1 MLYQI
6 YKAPTSLEEA
16 LRLKSDLGDRARL
29 CAGGTD
35 LLLELE
41 RHPSSDLTLL
51 DLTRIPGQAEI
62 IAHADGTFALGPL
75 VTHNQCVAHAGL
87 RERAFPLVRACWEV
101 GSPPL
106 RNRATVVGNLVSASP
121 ANDSIVPLSLLNT
134 EVRVASLRRGER
146 ILPLSE
152 FIVGYRTTALEP
164 DELVTGIT
172 LQGLRETE
180 RGTFIKLGLR
190 HAQAISVVSVAVV
203 IATEDGSADFPLT
216 ELRIGMGAVDATIVR
231 AAAAET
237 FGQNHL
243 LDEATISQIG
253 ALAAAEASP
262 RDDVRGGADYRS
274 AMVSTLV
281 QRALHSLAAGKERE
295 GWADRQVMLW
305 GPQSGTYSSAGAALE
320 PPLEAIVNGARVALA
335 PGRILLHS
343 LRAAGCHEIKEGC
356 AEGECGSCTVFL
368 DEKAVLSCMIPA
380 ERAAGCA
387 VETAAGLPAGEKSL
401 SPLQQA
407 FVDCGSVQCGFCIPG
422 FIMSGTKLLQ
432 EIPQPTLAQVQ
443 EAYMGNL
450 CRCTGYAKILEA
462 TLAAAGG
469 PRTS

>member
-1 MLYQI
+1 MLYQA
-6 YKAPTSLEEA
+6 YESPASMAEA
-16 LRLKSDLGDRARL
+16 LRLKCDLGARARV

-41 RHPSSDLTLL
+41 RNPQDNVTLL
-51 DLTRIPGQAEI
+51 DLTRIPGQAAI
-62 IAHADGTFALGPL
+62 TAYADGTFALGPL
-75 VTHNQCVAHAGL
+75 VTHNQCVAHSGL

-121 ANDSIVPLSLLNT
+121 ANDSIVPLSLLNA
-134 EVRVASLRRGER
+134 EVTVASLHRGAR
-146 ILPLSE
+146 VLPLQE
-152 FIVGYRTTALEP
+152 FITGYRATALEP
-164 DELVTGIT
+164 DELVTGLT
-172 LQGLRETE
+172 LQGLQETE

-203 IATEDGSADFPLT
+203 ISTEDGSADFPLT
-216 ELRIGMGAVDATIVR
+216 GLRIGLGAVDATIVR
-231 AAAAET
+231 AHAAEA
-237 FGQNHL
+237 FGRDHL

-253 ALAAAEASP
+253 ALAADEASP
-262 RDDVRGGADYRS
+262 RDDVRGHADYRS
-274 AMVSTLV
+274 AMVSALV
-281 QRALHSLAAGKERE
+281 QRALHSLVAGEERV
-295 GWADRQVMLW
+295 GWSDRQVMLW
-305 GPQSGTYSSAGAALE
+305 GPSGGTYPSAGTVLAH
-320 PPLEAIVNGARVALA
+320 PLEATVNGERGVPLA
-335 PGRILLHS
+335 PGQILLHS

-380 ERAAGCA
+380 ERAAGCE
-387 VETAAGLPAGEKSL
+387 VTTAAGLPEGEQL
-401 SPLQQA
+401 SHLQQA
-407 FVDCGSVQCGFCIPG
+407 FVDCGSVQCGYCIPG

-432 EIPQPTLAQVQ
+432 EIPRPTLAQVQ

-450 CRCTGYAKILEA
+450 CRCTGYAKILDA

-469 PRTS
+469 PHE